1 MRELVFSIADTVI
14 DLAALSAFTK
24 KKKPNVM
31 YTIAKILALKLPQL
45 KRSRGLWRATEFMP

>member
-24 KKKPNVM
+24 KKTQRDVHHSQDFGTKTSPAQKKQGSLESN
-31 YTIAKILALKLPQL
+31 
-45 KRSRGLWRATEFMP
+45 